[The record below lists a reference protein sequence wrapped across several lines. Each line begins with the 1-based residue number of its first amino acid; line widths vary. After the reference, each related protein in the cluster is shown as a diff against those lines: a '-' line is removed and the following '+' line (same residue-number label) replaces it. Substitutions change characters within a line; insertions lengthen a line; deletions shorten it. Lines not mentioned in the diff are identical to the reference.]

1 MENCSY
7 SCPVMIFHISVS
19 LEEVCVVGESEEQC
33 AYLRELHLYMPK
45 LYILFILR
53 KFGDFIV
60 FSLRYWVDR
69 RKTMVKMVA
78 NISLVQPFLNLV
90 VDISLF
96 CV

>member
-1 MENCSY
+1 
-7 SCPVMIFHISVS
+7 
-19 LEEVCVVGESEEQC
+19 
-33 AYLRELHLYMPK
+33 
-45 LYILFILR
+45 
-53 KFGDFIV
+53 
-60 FSLRYWVDR
+60 LRYWVDR

>member
-1 MENCSY
+1 VDGNGSY

-53 KFGDFIV
+53 KILGFYCFLFALLGRPKKNDAGYGGEHFLSST
-60 FSLRYWVDR
+60 FS
-69 RKTMVKMVA
+69 
-78 NISLVQPFLNLV
+78 
-90 VDISLF
+90 
-96 CV
+96 